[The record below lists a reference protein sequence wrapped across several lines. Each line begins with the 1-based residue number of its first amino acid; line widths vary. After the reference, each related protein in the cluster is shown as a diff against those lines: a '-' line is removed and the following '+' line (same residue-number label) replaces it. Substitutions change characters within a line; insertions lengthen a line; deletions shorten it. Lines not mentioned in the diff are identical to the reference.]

1 MKPAPDV
8 VLNQAFAKIAMEMGP
23 ALPPG
28 YGQGSATLTGVLLLM
43 VAQEF
48 NRAADIRAKEN
59 MAMRALFADALK
71 GKVVEGG
78 LAERL
83 ATVQG
88 EADGDLNVATLDR
101 QNAALKALLIELH
114 AHVEHTGARAFEARI
129 LDFLKSAA
137 AARQVFL
144 PAM

>member
-1 MKPAPDV
+1 MKPSPDL
-8 VLNQAFAKIAMEMGP
+8 VLNHAFAKVAMEMGP

-59 MAMRALFADALK
+59 AAMRALFADAAASAGTELGVRLRAAAK
-71 GKVVEGG
+71 
-78 LAERL
+78 ERD
-83 ATVQG
+83 
-88 EADGDLNVATLDR
+88 ADINIATLDR
-101 QNAALKALLIELH
+101 SNALLKGLLIELH
-114 AHVEHTGARAFEARI
+114 AHAEQTGARALEMRI
-129 LDFLKSAA
+129 LTLLNE
-137 AARQVFL
+137 AARARLVFL

>member
-1 MKPAPDV
+1 MKPTPDL
-8 VLNQAFAKIAMEMGP
+8 VLNHAFAKIAMEMGP

-48 NRAADIRAKEN
+48 NRAAAIRAKEN
-59 MAMRALFADALK
+59 AAMRALFGDAAA
-71 GKVVEGG
+71 KVGEQLGT
-78 LAERL
+78 RL
-83 ATVQG
+83 RMAAG
-88 EADGDLNVATLDR
+88 EAEASLDVAALDR
-101 QNAALKALLIELH
+101 KNGELKALLIELH
-114 AHVEHTGARAFEARI
+114 KAVEEHGDRGLQLRI
-129 LDFLKSAA
+129 LKFLSEAA